1 MQWTLPYC
9 LLYFYPPPS
18 HLVHVQL
25 CTVYNMTVTFEISSL
40 CDTWN
45 PSNLIPCVCGMTQNQ
60 NNYRS
65 LWTKMLPMWKHYFT
79 KMFLAIF
86 LLVYVLKTKPKVL
99 WILKSGLSWLNDWL
113 IEWLIDWLIVC
124 CFSSRSRIF
133 HSYRE
138 SPFPMKGRS
147 KVNINHLLLRHTLFQ
162 SNYGTTKQDV
172 LRCLASATHR
182 LAGYYYNVPPYVQPN
197 GYDLF
202 VVSHTY
208 MPGFTQDFVVH
219 IWFINSPVVYRQEL
233 YYIFTKFTYIYIIIF
248 PCDWYFKNLT
258 SLKPDN

>member
-1 MQWTLPYC
+1 
-9 LLYFYPPPS
+9 
-18 HLVHVQL
+18 
-25 CTVYNMTVTFEISSL
+25 MTVTFEISSL

-133 HSYRE
+133 HSYRK
-138 SPFPMKGRS
+138 SPFPVKGRS
-147 KVNINHLLLRHTLFQ
+147 KFTLKAHTVPIKLCINQARRLKMFSICHPQAGWLLW
-162 SNYGTTKQDV
+162 
-172 LRCLASATHR
+172 
-182 LAGYYYNVPPYVQPN
+182 NVP
-197 GYDLF
+197 L
-202 VVSHTY
+202 
-208 MPGFTQDFVVH
+208 
-219 IWFINSPVVYRQEL
+219 IL
-233 YYIFTKFTYIYIIIF
+233 KFY
-248 PCDWYFKNLT
+248 
-258 SLKPDN
+258 